1 MEYSIVSR
9 DEYQNCQQIADKIIK
24 FAMNNTGGNG
34 RNVRAANIINA
45 FNKKFQPNVIVFY
58 PASTEKNYTDNEI
71 LTIINQQFDMHGFYM
86 QAKKVINVDDI
97 FTNTVSGLTLFNYAH
112 PTLFLNIADN
122 NFRRL
127 TFTCLHEFAHMY
139 QADKSK
145 SYMDALALLNADK
158 IQGNPYPEELQPIE
172 NEANVIASLLLVPD
186 HSLKLDILRFDFRK
200 MQDRYG
206 ISRSALF
213 NRLQNYFYY
222 SAGFDEYETGQ
233 AAYGFSVNDFSIIY
247 KVREKLRN
255 DN

>member
-1 MEYSIVSR
+1 MEYSIVSH
-9 DEYQNCQQIADKIIK
+9 DEYQNCQQIANKILK
-24 FAMNNTGGNG
+24 FTVNSIDGNI
-34 RNVRAANIINA
+34 RNIRAANIINA
-45 FNKKFQPNVIVFY
+45 FNKKFQPNIIVFY
-58 PASTEKNYTDNEI
+58 PSSVEKNYTDDEI
-71 LTIINQQFDMHGFYM
+71 LTIVNQQFDMHGLYM

-112 PTLFLNIADN
+112 PTLFLNITDN

-139 QADKSK
+139 QAGKSK
-145 SYMDALALLNADK
+145 SYMEALALLNADK

-186 HSLKLDILRFDFRK
+186 QSLKLDLLRFSFYK

-206 ISRSALF
+206 ISHSALF

-222 SAGFDEYETGQ
+222 SAGFDEYETVQ
-233 AAYGFSVNDFSIIY
+233 AAYGFSVNDFSIIH
-247 KVREKLRN
+247 KVRKKIRS